1 MKVVPFGTV
10 LGLRT
15 RIVKRFRGGLVFK
28 ARRRLYHSTLG
39 SSEIEKKKKK
49 GHLQAI
55 DALFEEGVSLSLTEK
70 GVS

>member
-1 MKVVPFGTV
+1 
-10 LGLRT
+10 
-15 RIVKRFRGGLVFK
+15 
-28 ARRRLYHSTLG
+28 LYHSTLG